1 MNVNKLYNK
10 NSLDDNLQSHLPQPQ
25 INELISVQTISRT
38 REHAQTY
45 FINDVILLPSSKNIS
60 LRQGLVD
67 VVQSVGG
74 DTTI

>member
-1 MNVNKLYNK
+1 MNPYLYKQSVEQENMRK
-10 NSLDDNLQSHLPQPQ
+10 DISLMMLYSSLPPK
-25 INELISVQTISRT
+25 T
-38 REHAQTY
+38 
-45 FINDVILLPSSKNIS
+45 P